1 MNDNKPF
8 SLLYPD
14 SDSEGYSK
22 LTESACHDLALDVLC
37 AELTENQKEQ
47 NMIMNVI
54 SKMTASKETA
64 EYRKQIFKDI
74 LDLPEL
80 RKKMSELFDK
90 IEYIRKFGSSH
101 IDTDEKLGFWH
112 LMHRLDELD
121 DYIKCVEAMKEC
133 LSDNDIRSEGLISF
147 RKYVDDLYNEAC
159 FAEMK
164 KDITELKKKSSD
176 IQSVTL
182 GINVNDRFEAVSMGL
197 VSVNSKCSAS
207 QIS

>member
-14 SDSEGYSK
+14 SDSEGYRK

-90 IEYIRKFGSSH
+90 I
-101 IDTDEKLGFWH
+101 
-112 LMHRLDELD
+112 
-121 DYIKCVEAMKEC
+121 
-133 LSDNDIRSEGLISF
+133 
-147 RKYVDDLYNEAC
+147 
-159 FAEMK
+159 
-164 KDITELKKKSSD
+164 
-176 IQSVTL
+176 
-182 GINVNDRFEAVSMGL
+182 
-197 VSVNSKCSAS
+197 
-207 QIS
+207 